1 MYRGP
6 AGIDAINK
14 MMQEIFNPNDGRK
27 KEVQWNDVV
36 YRIGDKVLQLVN
48 NPELNVFNG
57 DMGIIVGIIP
67 AKESEDKVDEL
78 VIQFDSNEISYKR
91 SEWNKIKLSY
101 CCSIHKAQGSEFKM
115 VLLPMVKQYSRMLQR
130 NLLYTAVTRSKDLLI
145 LLGEEEAFQAC
156 VDRESAVR
164 KTTLIERIMKGTDDV
179 VPQRPKAEPF
189 KAVEEKQKSAANEPT
204 ILTPKLIAAQS
215 IDPMIGMEDITPA
228 MFM

>member
-1 MYRGP
+1 MENCRKTFGKINRIVPLLLVMPFRWRSYQAGRGTGEEKGLYCTDVQVLAPMYRGP

-78 VIQFDSNEISYKR
+78 VIQFDSNEVSYKR

-101 CCSIHKAQGSEFKM
+101 CCSIHKSQGSEFKM

-130 NLLYTAVTRSKDLLI
+130 NLYIPR
-145 LLGEEEAFQAC
+145 
-156 VDRESAVR
+156 
-164 KTTLIERIMKGTDDV
+164 
-179 VPQRPKAEPF
+179 
-189 KAVEEKQKSAANEPT
+189 
-204 ILTPKLIAAQS
+204 
-215 IDPMIGMEDITPA
+215 
-228 MFM
+228 

>member
-67 AKESEDKVDEL
+67 AKESDDKVDEL
-78 VIQFDSNEISYKR
+78 VIQFDSNEVSYKR
-91 SEWNKIKLSY
+91 TEWNKIKLSY

-156 VDRESAVR
+156 VNRESAVR
-164 KTTLIERIMKGTDDV
+164 KTTLIERIMKGEDV
-179 VPQRPKAEPF
+179 APVQPKVEPF
-189 KAVEEKQKSAANEPT
+189 EAVEEKQKAAKNEPAT
-204 ILTPKLIAAQS
+204 LTPKLIAAQT
-215 IDPMIGMEDITPA
+215 IDPMIGMEGVTPA